1 MAYDLEYRIWLK
13 RNGRFLISS
22 GRARLLRFID
32 DKGSISKAAEEM
44 GMSYRHAWG
53 TIKKIEEALGT
64 KIIISERGGQEG
76 GASQLTEAG
85 DEVLL
90 AYENQVMMID
100 DLIKNK
106 YQKPTL
112 AADGI
117 VIIDDQVVLI
127 RRGREPYKGY
137 FALPGGIV
145 EYRESVESCVVRELE
160 EETGL
165 RTEILDMVGV
175 YSEPGRDP
183 RGHFVS
189 VVFHLAKIGGNME
202 PGDDAAEVKLFPL
215 NQLPEMAFDHS
226 QILKDFIKMRSEM
239 L

>member
-22 GRARLLRFID
+22 GRAKLLRFIEE
-32 DKGSISKAAEEM
+32 KGSISKAAEEM

-53 TIKKIEEALGT
+53 AIKKVEDALDT
-64 KIIISERGGQEG
+64 KVITSERGGQEG
-76 GASQLTEAG
+76 GASRLTEAG
-85 DEVLL
+85 KEVLL
-90 AYENQVMMID
+90 AYENQVMMFD
-100 DLIKNK
+100 DQMKNQYK
-106 YQKPTL
+106 KPTL
-112 AADGI
+112 TADGV

-127 RRGREPYKGY
+127 RRGKEPYKGY

-145 EYRESVESCVVRELE
+145 EYGESIENCVVRELE

-165 RTEILDMVGV
+165 RTEILDMVGT
-175 YSEPGRDP
+175 YSDPERDP

-189 VVFHLAKIGGNME
+189 VVFHLAKIGGDIE
-202 PGDDAAEVKLFPL
+202 SGDDAAEVKLFPL
-215 NQLPEMAFDHS
+215 DQLPEMAFDHS
-226 QILKDFIKMRSEM
+226 QILKDFIEMRRKM